1 MVLLD
6 QVVFSGNSFI
16 TTLLLTR
23 ILDLSNFGIYA
34 SVILFI
40 HLVISML
47 NAIIM
52 QPLQVTISSIKDKK
66 SYVSFSFF
74 LLIVSVIAISIL
86 LFIALKLNIPF
97 FKSYNNLTIELLALT
112 FGIVTHDYFRKL
124 FLAKIQV
131 KKAFILDF
139 IVATLHI
146 SILTIALL
154 NFEIS
159 LSQTLLY
166 LGLGYIP
173 AILLG
178 ILFIKPKLI
187 TKTITKDYLKSHY
200 HQSKWLLMTAI
211 VQWWSSNLFVVASG
225 VFLGLK
231 MLGVFRFVQSLF
243 GVLNILLQ
251 TFENYLLPQT
261 SKLLIKSRN
270 QAKKYIRAT
279 SIKTAIPFGGILA
292 ILFVFSK
299 PIIVLAGGEE
309 YAPYDY
315 VVKGMAIL
323 YFFIFIGYP
332 IRMAI
337 RVLILN
343 KNFFIGYLISFAF
356 SMLSFNYILEKW
368 QLTGVILGLAISQI
382 LVISYWFYILQKN
395 NFSLWK

>member
-23 ILDLSNFGIYA
+23 ILGLSNFGIYA

-187 TKTITKDYLKSHY
+187 TKTITKDYLKIHY

-261 SKLLIKSRN
+261 SKLLVKSRN